1 MSETVSDRS
10 AKPRPPQP
18 LAVVAGGSAGLGRVV
33 AAKLV
38 ERGYHV
44 ILVARDAARLEQT
57 RAELLASGPAGAS
70 VTSVIADLTSEAD
83 LRGLAVRVGEIAP
96 RLDVLVNV
104 AGSSDRGLAAELTR
118 DRLIEL
124 VDQNVTTAILCSR
137 HLLPMIAA
145 AGGVIVN
152 VGSLASKVG
161 ARYLGGYVAA
171 KHALAG
177 WTQQLRLELRPRGV
191 HVALVCPG
199 PIRRDDAG
207 RRYAER
213 LDAGL
218 PEQASAP
225 GGGTRVRGL
234 APERVAVAV
243 IRCIDRR
250 CPEIILPGYLRLL
263 VALGHAFP
271 RLGDW
276 LLIRMTGRGD
286 KR

>member
-1 MSETVSDRS
+1 MSETVSDRLP
-10 AKPRPPQP
+10 PRRSPQL
-18 LAVVAGGSAGLGRVV
+18 LAVVAGGSAGLGRVI
-33 AAKLV
+33 AAKLI

-44 ILVARDAARLEQT
+44 IIVARDSARLEQT
-57 RAELLASGPAGAS
+57 RAELLSSGPAGAS
-70 VTSVIADLTSEAD
+70 VTSMIADLTSEAD
-83 LRGLAVRVGEIAP
+83 LRDLAVRVGEIAP
-96 RLDVLVNV
+96 RLNVLVNV
-104 AGSSDRGLAAELTR
+104 AGSSDRGLATELTR

-124 VDQNVTTAILCSR
+124 VDQNVTTAMLCSR

-152 VGSLASKVG
+152 IGSLASKVG
-161 ARYLGGYVAA
+161 ARYLGGYVAS

-177 WTQQLRLELRPRGV
+177 WTQQLRLELRPSGV

-207 RRYAER
+207 RRYATR
-213 LDAGL
+213 LGAGL
-218 PEQASAP
+218 PQQASAP
-225 GGGTRVRGL
+225 GAGTRVRGL
-234 APERVAVAV
+234 APERVATAV
-243 IRCIDRR
+243 VRCIDRR

-276 LLIRMTGRGD
+276 LLVRMTDRRD
-286 KR
+286 